1 MRLSRDAWLGIGI
14 LLALVIVT
22 AFAAFQD
29 TDEEQV
35 PYVSTSSQP
44 NGTLA
49 LKLWLNELGYKTVE
63 SSTLSF
69 SPGVDVKIIFMIQPF
84 VTVTPDEWKLLD
96 QWVENGGTLI
106 IAGRNNI
113 TNAAM
118 QHFEFRYSY
127 MPQITEEIT
136 PALPLLKSPIL
147 ETKVRSKID
156 RGIDG
161 IRTDFTPLMT
171 ANGEVVLLS
180 FPQGKGQV
188 ILSTTPDIFTNIEL
202 KNEDTARLIL
212 NLMAFVGE
220 KGTVMFDEWHHGLQ
234 SEGIVGISQWLQ
246 NTPGGR
252 AILFAVFVVFI
263 ALILQ
268 GRSFGRYVPLKHEI
282 KRRGPMEHVTAI
294 ANLSRKAGHRSEV
307 ARQYHNRLK
316 RHLGQRYRLDPSMN
330 DKEYVEILAGYN
342 SSIDK
347 EELLRLL
354 KQLSRSNISEAELLK
369 LSAEA
374 SQWMSE

>member
-1 MRLSRDAWLGIGI
+1 
-14 LLALVIVT
+14 
-22 AFAAFQD
+22 
-29 TDEEQV
+29 
-35 PYVSTSSQP
+35 
-44 NGTLA
+44 
-49 LKLWLNELGYKTVE
+49 
-63 SSTLSF
+63 
-69 SPGVDVKIIFMIQPF
+69 
-84 VTVTPDEWKLLD
+84 
-96 QWVENGGTLI
+96 
-106 IAGRNNI
+106 
-113 TNAAM
+113 
-118 QHFEFRYSY
+118 

-171 ANGEVVLLS
+171 ASGEVVLLS

-188 ILSTTPDIFTNIEL
+188 ILSTTPDIFTNVEL